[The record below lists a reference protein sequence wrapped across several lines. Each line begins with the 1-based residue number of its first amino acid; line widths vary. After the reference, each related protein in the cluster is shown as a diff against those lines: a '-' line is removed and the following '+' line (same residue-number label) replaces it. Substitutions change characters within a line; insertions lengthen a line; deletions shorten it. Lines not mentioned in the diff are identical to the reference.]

1 MIGKRY
7 KFTKDIWLYAGDH
20 HRKTTASLR
29 TSCTKRVKRIS
40 MKTITFKRNL
50 DLAQRRVSLRGYW
63 LLPWPAE
70 TPEVSVRQIMFTVRR
85 VLPEKLT

>member
-1 MIGKRY
+1 
-7 KFTKDIWLYAGDH
+7 
-20 HRKTTASLR
+20 
-29 TSCTKRVKRIS
+29 